1 MSIAAS
7 LTNALSGLNAASRS
21 AQTVSSN
28 LANALVPGYA
38 PRALEVSTAAVT
50 GGVRIEGEARALD
63 RALLADRRLADAA
76 AGDADTRSAALERIT
91 DLIGS
96 ADDPA
101 SVGGRVAAFEA
112 QLVSATARPDSTV
125 RLEAA
130 VTAARG
136 LTAALRDAS
145 AGVQQVRQDAD
156 AAIARD
162 VAALNDG
169 LAQVARLNREIAGL
183 SSRPG
188 AANGLMDQRQDAV
201 DSIARIVPLR
211 TLPRDR
217 DTLAIVT
224 TGGQMLLDGRAWQV
238 EFDAAGAV
246 GTGSAAGLS
255 GLSVNGRAVTTG
267 TDGRMGGGSL
277 SAAFAVRDEL
287 GPQAQ
292 SRLDGFARDLIARFE
307 APGADPTRAPGGP
320 GLFTDAGAAL
330 DPVAET
336 GLAGRIALNSLA
348 DPSAGGAAWRLRD
361 GLGAAAPGP
370 SGDATGLN
378 RLIDTLNAAQ
388 VPVSGGLGPQARDV
402 SGLAVDLA
410 AFASA
415 DLAAADAGNGFAQ
428 ARLEG
433 LTARQLAQGVDSD
446 QELQKLMLIER
457 AYAANARV
465 VETADQM
472 IRRLLEI

>member
-38 PRALEVSTAAVT
+38 PREMQLSAAAIT
-50 GGVRIEGEARALD
+50 GGVRIEGESRAVD

-76 AGDADTRSAALERIT
+76 AGEAGARSAALERLAE
-91 DLIGS
+91 LIGAS
-96 ADDPA
+96 DDPA
-101 SVGGRVAAFEA
+101 SIAGRVAAFEA

-162 VAALNDG
+162 VEALNDG
-169 LAQVARLNREIAGL
+169 LARVAQLNREIAAL

-188 AANGLMDQRQDAV
+188 AANALMDQRQEAIDAI
-201 DSIARIVPLR
+201 SQIVPLR
-211 TLPRDR
+211 ALPRDR
-217 DTLAIVT
+217 DMLALVT

-246 GTGSAAGLS
+246 GAGSGAALS
-255 GLSVNGRAVTTG
+255 GLSVNGRPVTTG
-267 TDGRMGGGSL
+267 ADGRMGGGSL
-277 SAAFAVRDEL
+277 AAAFAVRDDL

-292 SRLDGFARDLIARFE
+292 ARLDGVARDLIARFE
-307 APGADPTRAPGGP
+307 ATEADPTRTAGAA

-330 DPVAET
+330 DTAQET
-336 GLAGRIALNSLA
+336 GLAGRIAVNGLA
-348 DPSAGGAAWRLRD
+348 DPSAGGGAWRLRD

-370 SGDATGLN
+370 AGDAAGLD
-378 RLIDTLNAAQ
+378 RLIDALNAPRIPA
-388 VPVSGGLGPQARDV
+388 SGGLGPEARDM
-402 SGLAVDLA
+402 SGLAVGLA

-415 DLAAADAGNGFAQ
+415 DLAAADVERGFAR
-428 ARLEG
+428 ARLEE
-433 LTARQLAQGVDSD
+433 LTARELAQGVDSD

-472 IRRLLEI
+472 IRRLMEI